1 MIKLKPS
8 PEGFLVIDKL
18 TQSMFKGIV
27 LCKLEVFLI
36 CENLYNNNIW
46 INKNKML
53 KPV

>member
-1 MIKLKPS
+1 MLLAS
-8 PEGFLVIDKL
+8 PNGIAL
-18 TQSMFKGIV
+18 TTPEDIV
-27 LCKLEVFLI
+27 LRKLEVFLI